1 MTGTLLCPHA
11 LPQAVMHVSAG
22 LLDLVL
28 SAADSRHA
36 AASIAAL
43 FLLRNLA
50 FLPGNKAHYVSNPRA
65 LPLLA
70 GAALHTQGPP
80 EKAALAASAL
90 WALMHQGERVRPGL
104 ADVLVTLVLTSPS
117 AHQRPSCQRDCRTDA
132 VKERMCYI

>member
-1 MTGTLLCPHA
+1 
-11 LPQAVMHVSAG
+11 MHVDAG

-36 AASIAAL
+36 AASTAAL

-70 GAALHTQGPP
+70 RAALHTQGPP

-90 WALMHQGERVRPGL
+90 WALMHQGERVRPAL
-104 ADVLVTLVLTSPS
+104 ADVLVKQVLAFPS
-117 AHQRPSCQRDCRTDA
+117 AHQRPACQRAYRTDA
-132 VKERMCYI
+132 MKKRVCYI

>member
-1 MTGTLLCPHA
+1 MTGTLQSAHL
-11 LPQAVMHVSAG
+11 LPRAVLHVNAG

-36 AASIAAL
+36 AASTAAL

-65 LPLLA
+65 LPLLVK
-70 GAALHTQGPP
+70 AALHTQGPP

-90 WALMHQGERVRPGL
+90 WALMHQGERVRPIQAAVLMRQVL
-104 ADVLVTLVLTSPS
+104 AFPS
-117 AHQRPSCQRDCRTDA
+117 AHQQPSCQRACRTDV
-132 VKERMCYI
+132 VKEWLCYI